1 MKLETKHLT
10 AYLPYKL
17 KVRVEDYKCDY
28 VNREFDEVIGLHQWD
43 KSGLL
48 WSALTDGGA
57 KPSLDRIK
65 PVLRTLSDLT
75 KEIEV
80 NGNKFV
86 PCEELLKTKFKQ
98 HYNSETISRYKEI
111 CYNSRV
117 VWFQNIANYNMDIP
131 NKINVL
137 EQPYWVFQ
145 YLLEL
150 HFDIFGLIENNLAID
165 INTLNK

>member
-1 MKLETKHLT
+1 MKLETKHIA

-80 NGNKFV
+80 NGEKFV
-86 PCEELLKTKFKQ
+86 PIEYNAFK
-98 HYNSETISRYKEI
+98 HSKNDIVE
-111 CYNSRV
+111 
-117 VWFQNIANYNMDIP
+117 FQNRFIYYKGMKYGI
-131 NKINVL
+131 I
-137 EQPYWVFQ
+137 ER
-145 YLLEL
+145 LLEW
-150 HFDIFGLIENNLAID
+150 HFDIFGLIDKNLAIN
-165 INTLNK
+165 INNLNK

>member
-1 MKLETKHLT
+1 MKLETKHIA

-65 PVLRTLSDLT
+65 PVFYPLSCLT
-75 KEIEV
+75 KYREDL
-80 NGNKFV
+80 GFV
-86 PCEELLKTKFKQ
+86 PNEWFEIGDDDNNEEYYHGNIKLIKTLERISEFK
-98 HYNSETISRYKEI
+98 ISNDIDYLPFG
-111 CYNSRV
+111 V
-117 VWFQNIANYNMDIP
+117 VQ
-131 NKINVL
+131 K
-137 EQPYWVFQ
+137 
-145 YLLEL
+145 LLEW
-150 HFDIFGLIENNLAID
+150 HFDIYGLIENNLAID